1 MNEELQKVVESGKL
15 SQDAAIKLEALEPG
29 AYCQHKSWGFGR
41 IAEWNVLTGQ
51 IVIDFTSKKSH
62 PMQFQYAAETL
73 TVIPSGSVRAR
84 ASADP
89 EGLRADAK
97 TDPAAV
103 ACSIL
108 SDFGG
113 QATVEQ
119 LQSSLVPDAMDIV
132 AFRKWWDAAKK
143 KLRTDSRVHLPAKKT
158 EPIEL
163 HAEAVNQ
170 STKLFTSFHDARHP
184 KDQVVAIDAVLK
196 ALDDLIE
203 EVDELKK
210 LTASL
215 EENAKKGQKLHT
227 VQAIELLLARD
238 EIINR
243 HKALELD
250 KAVPKVADYLKS
262 EQWRLAEIFSS
273 LPSGKHR
280 RILAHFPTAFPDNWQ
295 DKAVQLS
302 LKSTS
307 PRLVQEIAR
316 LFDDQDSKA
325 DFAAALDKI
334 IRERNASPEMLIWLC
349 KERGAGYEGT
359 FNIDLFSAVLSSLEQ
374 DMLSDITRGTRLA
387 DLVLDDKT
395 LLADLLNS
403 ATKVEVRDVVRKLKL
418 TTVFDDLDKRSLLG
432 RIIKLQPEIATMIT
446 GGQDESKDESLV
458 VSWASLERRRLEYED
473 LVNRQIPQ
481 NIRDINIAR
490 SYGDLRE
497 NFEFKS
503 AKEQQAVLQR
513 KQAEM
518 QRDLDLARGTNFEE
532 VDTSK
537 VSIGSIVSLVDP
549 DTGASETYSILGAW
563 DSIPEKGILSYK
575 AAIGQAVL
583 GHTVGEIIEL
593 PTERGLRRVKID
605 SITAFKELEVL
616 GITPDSSN

>member
-15 SQDAAIKLEALEPG
+15 SQDAALKLEALQPG
-29 AYCQHKSWGFGR
+29 AYCQHKSWGFGQV
-41 IAEWNVLTGQ
+41 ADWNVLTAQ
-51 IVIDFTSKKSH
+51 VIIDFTSKKGH
-62 PMQFQYAAETL
+62 AMQFEYAAETL
-73 TVIPSGSVRAR
+73 TLIPSGSIRAR
-84 ASADP
+84 AASDP
-89 EGLRADAK
+89 EGLRAEAK
-97 TDPAAV
+97 ADPAGV
-103 ACSIL
+103 ACAIL
-108 SDFGG
+108 NDFGG
-113 QATVEQ
+113 RATVEQ
-119 LQSSLVPDAMDIV
+119 LQTSLVPDAMDIA
-132 AFRKWWDAAKK
+132 AFRKWWDSAKK
-143 KLRTDSRVHLPAKKT
+143 KLRADARVHLPAKKS
-158 EPIEL
+158 EPVEL
-163 HAEAVNQ
+163 HAEPVNQ

-184 KDQVVAIDAVLK
+184 KDQVVAGDAVLK
-196 ALDDLIE
+196 SLDDLIE
-203 EVDELKK
+203 EVDELKR
-210 LTASL
+210 LTTSL
-215 EENAKKGQKLHT
+215 EESAKKGQKLHT

-238 EIINR
+238 EIIAR
-243 HKALELD
+243 HKALEIGQD
-250 KAVPKVADYLKS
+250 APKVAEFLKS
-262 EQWRLAEIFSS
+262 EQWRIAEIFSA
-273 LPSGKHR
+273 LPASKHR
-280 RILAHFPTAFPDNWQ
+280 RILAHFPEAFPENWQ
-295 DKAVQLS
+295 DKAIQLS

-316 LFDDQDSKA
+316 LFDEQDKKA

-334 IRERNASPEMLIWLC
+334 IRERNASPEMLLWLC

-359 FNIDLFSAVLSSLEQ
+359 FNIDLFSAVLASLEQ

-395 LLADLLNS
+395 LLADLLAS
-403 ATKVEVRDVVRKLKL
+403 ATLVEVRDVVRKLKL

-446 GGQDESKDESLV
+446 GGQEENRDESLV

-518 QRDLDLARGTNFEE
+518 QRDLDMARGTNFED

-537 VSIGSIVSLVDP
+537 VSIGSIVTLVDV
-549 DTGASETYSILGAW
+549 DTATKDTYSILGAW

-575 AAIGQAVL
+575 AAIGKALL
-583 GHTVGEIIEL
+583 GHTIGETVEL
-593 PTERGLRRVKID
+593 PTERGLRRVKIET
-605 SITAFKELEVL
+605 IVVFKELDLL
-616 GITPDSSN
+616 GETPESSN

>member
-15 SQDAAIKLEALEPG
+15 SKESAIKLEALLPG
-29 AYCQHKSWGFGR
+29 EYCQHKSWGFGKVV
-41 IAEWNVLTGQ
+41 EWNVLTAQ
-51 IVIDFTSKKSH
+51 MVIDFTSKKAH
-62 PMQFQYAAETL
+62 AMQLEYAAQTL
-73 TVIPSGSVRAR
+73 VAVPSGTIRAR
-84 ASADP
+84 AAAEPDAVRAEAKADP
-89 EGLRADAK
+89 SGLACAIL
-97 TDPAAV
+97 TD
-103 ACSIL
+103 
-108 SDFGG
+108 FNGR
-113 QATVEQ
+113 ATVEQ

-132 AFRKWWDAAKK
+132 AFRKWWDSAKK
-143 KLRTDSRVHLPAKKT
+143 KLRSDARVHLPAKKT

-163 HAEAVNQ
+163 HAEPVQQ
-170 STKLFTSFHDARHP
+170 STKLFGSFHDARHP
-184 KDQVVAIDAVLK
+184 KDQVVAIDSVIK
-196 ALDDLIE
+196 ALDDLVE
-203 EVDELKK
+203 EVDELKAV
-210 LTASL
+210 TASL

-238 EIINR
+238 EIISR
-243 HKALELD
+243 HKALQLGED
-250 KAVPKVADYLKS
+250 VPKVEDFLKS
-262 EQWRLAEIFSS
+262 EQWRLAEIFST
-273 LPSGKHR
+273 LPASKHR
-280 RILAHFPTAFPDNWQ
+280 RILAHFPAAFPDNWQ
-295 DKAVQLS
+295 DKVLQLA
-302 LKSTS
+302 LKTTS

-316 LFDDQDSKA
+316 LFEEQGKQT

-334 IRERNASPEMLIWLC
+334 IRERNASPEMLLWLC
-349 KERGAGYEGT
+349 KERGAGYEGV

-387 DLVLDDKT
+387 DLILDDKT
-395 LLADLLNS
+395 LLSDLLGS

-446 GGQDESKDESLV
+446 GGQEESRDESLV

-518 QRDLDLARGTNFEE
+518 QRDLDMARGTNFED
-532 VDTSK
+532 VDTAR
-537 VSIGSIVSLVDP
+537 VSIGSIVSLLDAT
-549 DTGASETYSILGAW
+549 TGTNETYSILGAW

-575 AAIGQAVL
+575 AAIGQALL
-583 GHTVGEIIEL
+583 GHGPGEVVSL
-593 PTERGLRRVKID
+593 PTERGLRQVKIE
-605 SITAFKELEVL
+605 SIAAFKELELL
-616 GITPDSSN
+616 GETPESSN